1 MAYVTGTASNAQDL
15 FNALIGFLKNNP
27 ALTALG
33 QNWQEVWTGSANEM
47 VLSGPGLAA
56 ADDVLL
62 GMKYIPDALNGRY
75 EIRMTGLSGLIPNA
89 IAFDAHV
96 NPCFDPVRIFL
107 ADQPMQYWFVASGRR
122 FVATVKVGVTY
133 QSLYGG
139 FFLPYSPPNNYSYP
153 MFIGGSSG
161 VAGVSAPLSWT
172 DITPAHSLFPFASYQ
187 IISGYESSAK
197 MMDPSGQWLR
207 CTGLAGSVLS
217 NVGMGPAEQFSGF
230 NTGKIDIN
238 DSYGYGNIRGR
249 VEAGFGGYILHRV
262 TLLQTLPSDQTFGI
276 LQGVNLVSG
285 HANSAENIVTVA
297 GVPHLV
303 IPNVFRSAS
312 DQYMTIALE

>member
-1 MAYVTGTASNAQDL
+1 MAYVTGTASNAQNL
-15 FNALIGFLKNNP
+15 FNALIGFLKTNP
-27 ALTALG
+27 TLTGLG
-33 QNWQEVWTGSANEM
+33 QNWTEVWTGSANEM
-47 VLSGPGLAA
+47 VLRGPGLAA
-56 ADDVLL
+56 ADNVLL

-75 EIRMTGLSGLIPNA
+75 EIRITGLSGLIPSA

-122 FVATVKVGVTY
+122 FIATVKVGVTY

-153 MFIGGSSG
+153 MFIGGSAG
-161 VAGVSAPLSWT
+161 VAGPTPVSFT
-172 DITPAHSLFPFASYQ
+172 DITAAHSLYPFASYQ
-187 IISGYESSAK
+187 AVGGQESSAK
-197 MMDPSGQWLR
+197 MMDPAGQWLR
-207 CTGLAGSVLS
+207 CAGLAGSSLT
-217 NVGMGPAEQFSGF
+217 NIGMGPAEQFSGF
-230 NTGKIDIN
+230 NTGRADTA
-238 DSYGYGNIRGR
+238 DSYGYGNIRSR
-249 VEAGFGGYILHRV
+249 VETGFGGYILQRV
-262 TLLQTLPSDQTFGI
+262 TLLQNLPGDQTFGI